1 MKNRYLL
8 FLVIVLVFVA
18 CNKDKKPDQ
27 IPPQPFKVYEIST
40 QSVPIYQEFVGQVYG
55 EKDIP
60 IRARVVGFL
69 DGIHFKEGSQ
79 VKKGQLLYS
88 IDADPF
94 LQEVAAQK
102 SMVAQSQTMLVQA
115 ESDLKRIQPL
125 AEISAV
131 SEQELDMATS
141 KRDAAI
147 SSLEAAEANLNIAKI
162 NLGYANM
169 YAPIDGIIGKTNAR
183 VGEFVGTNPNP
194 VILNTVSAIDDVRVQ
209 FFLSENDYLRVAREY
224 IKGTRKKIQTDEDSE
239 IDLQLILA
247 DGSIYPYKGKLDFI
261 DRNVDSGTGAIL
273 LQATFPNP
281 DRLIRPGQFARIK
294 ARVRMANDAM
304 LIPQKCAVELQGQY
318 SVFLVNEQN
327 KLETRQVSIGD
338 KVGEFY
344 IVTEGLKSGDKII
357 LEGLQ
362 KARSDLE
369 IVPEVTE
376 FRGQETTQS

>member
-1 MKNRYLL
+1 
-8 FLVIVLVFVA
+8 
-18 CNKDKKPDQ
+18 
-27 IPPQPFKVYEIST
+27 
-40 QSVPIYQEFVGQVYG
+40 
-55 EKDIP
+55 
-60 IRARVVGFL
+60 
-69 DGIHFKEGSQ
+69 
-79 VKKGQLLYS
+79 
-88 IDADPF
+88 
-94 LQEVAAQK
+94 
-102 SMVAQSQTMLVQA
+102 
-115 ESDLKRIQPL
+115 
-125 AEISAV
+125 
-131 SEQELDMATS
+131 
-141 KRDAAI
+141 
-147 SSLEAAEANLNIAKI
+147 
-162 NLGYANM
+162 
-169 YAPIDGIIGKTNAR
+169 
-183 VGEFVGTNPNP
+183 
-194 VILNTVSAIDDVRVQ
+194 
-209 FFLSENDYLRVAREY
+209 
-224 IKGTRKKIQTDEDSE
+224 
-239 IDLQLILA
+239 LILA
-247 DGSIYPYKGKLDFI
+247 DGSIYPHKGKLDFI